1 MFSLILSFIKFIDYK
16 NINQRK
22 TNHRF
27 NFGGID
33 ILPSLQLLLTQ
44 VKGQEEGCKGARDG
58 AGAGMGNHMMETGT
72 REALLF
78 LFS

>member
-58 AGAGMGNHMMETGT
+58 GGGGDRKSHDGNGH
-72 REALLF
+72 
-78 LFS
+78 